1 MKRMFACLL
10 FILVLPIITASLQ
23 PGARSNS
30 PFASTAI
37 AGHTLAGGL
46 CRCGGPGCI
55 CDPGEDPNMFVPE
68 NRVPQQLADS
78 ANVPARA
85 SGADVPAAAL
95 FIGTVLLILK
105 RLL

>member
-10 FILVLPIITASLQ
+10 FIIVLPIITASLQ

-30 PFASTAI
+30 PFASTAL
-37 AGHTLAGGL
+37 AGHTLSGGL

-68 NRVPQQLADS
+68 KRASKQLADS
-78 ANVPARA
+78 ANVPARS
-85 SGADVPAAAL
+85 SGVDIPTAAL